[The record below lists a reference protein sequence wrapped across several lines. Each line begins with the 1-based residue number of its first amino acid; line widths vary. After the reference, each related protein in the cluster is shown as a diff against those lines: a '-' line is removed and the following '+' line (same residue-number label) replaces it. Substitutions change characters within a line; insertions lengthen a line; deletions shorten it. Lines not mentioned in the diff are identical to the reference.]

1 VASRDAKRLARALER
16 AEARHQVTDPG
27 SELSFDVLLLGALTE
42 LRVEADMQRARERRR
57 IRKAVRRMAA
67 ADEVLAR
74 LPGVAAVVEPSS
86 GRFAPPEWHPDHHL
100 NSENN

>member
-1 VASRDAKRLARALER
+1 MASRDAKRLARALER

-42 LRVEADMQRARERRR
+42 VRVEAALVRAREHRR

-86 GRFAPPEWHPDHHL
+86 GRFAPPEWHPDHL
-100 NSENN
+100 NSESN